1 VPAAQRS
8 GQGYPWQVHIAVNRK
23 VCGAG
28 IMLDG
33 EYVLTCAHV
42 VVAGAANLSSQS
54 ADGILIH
61 FDGRDDLEPQDAEVV
76 PSQVVIEDPETRRG
90 DVALLRLANPVPD
103 QPRIHLRRA
112 WWKDERVRVVGYP
125 TGIDYGIWAKAQI
138 AGLASKRSQLVQLNV
153 TEGPQVERGFSG
165 TAVIDD
171 GTEDVIGMIRERD
184 TRSGACWMI
193 PVSAI
198 IDNLALVARY
208 VNSATDR
215 GFRSTDEQLAWDP
228 VRGALLGQFG
238 EWLGSDG
245 PGGLCVVTGGAGSAR
260 EALLSRLATGPGHQ
274 GDASTSHRAVDVAVH
289 AAGKTAEEVARQL
302 VTGLGGGSDAGAD
315 VARLVAD
322 LGPAVSII
330 VDAVDAAA
338 QPAELVAELL
348 GLVARCPRPAVRLLL
363 GFSGQV
369 PEHLRHVVVAE
380 LTALPRQFGRG
391 SDAGGPPADDTRLS
405 QAMALV
411 ADLAAAEDEVCEQHL
426 HVAKRIKDVPPPGVA
441 AAEALRL
448 RLSVMRAAGAAADE
462 RWRAAELSA
471 CERAAAQC
479 LNEVRAL
486 LARLDALLVRRN
498 RLRGELEVYGE
509 LAAQHGLQE
518 EEIVRY
524 SLRARRLLRTP
535 PCDLDRAERAVR
547 AYYQAIRQQ
556 LGEVT

>member
-1 VPAAQRS
+1 
-8 GQGYPWQVHIAVNRK
+8 
-23 VCGAG
+23 
-28 IMLDG
+28 MLDG

-42 VVAGAANLSSQS
+42 VVSGAADLSRQS
-54 ADGILIH
+54 ADGIRIH
-61 FDGRDDLEPQDAEVV
+61 FDGRDDLEPQEAEVV
-76 PSQVVIEDPETRRG
+76 PNQVVIEDPETRRG
-90 DVALLRLANPVPD
+90 DVALLRLASPVRD

-112 WWKDERVRVVGYP
+112 WWKGQRVRVVGYP
-125 TGIDYGIWAKAQI
+125 TGIDYGIWAEAQI

-208 VNSATDR
+208 VSSATDR
-215 GFRSTDEQLAWDP
+215 GFRSPDEQLAWDP
-228 VRGALLGQFG
+228 VQRALLSQFA

-245 PGGLCVVTGGAGSAR
+245 PGGLCIVTGGPGSAR
-260 EALLSRLATGPGHQ
+260 EALLSRLATGLGQQ
-274 GDASTSHRAVDVAVH
+274 GDAPASHRAVDVAVY
-289 AAGKTAEEVARQL
+289 AAGKTADEVARQL
-302 VTGLGGGSDAGAD
+302 VTGLGGGSDAGGD

-338 QPAELVAELL
+338 EPTALAAELV
-348 GLVARCPRPAVRLLL
+348 GLVARCPRPAIRLLL

-369 PEHLRHVVVAE
+369 PEHLRHAVVAE
-380 LTALPRQFGRG
+380 LTALPKQYGRG
-391 SDAGGPPADDTRLS
+391 SAESGRPAADPRLP

-411 ADLAAAEDEVCEQHL
+411 AKLAAAEDEVCERHL
-426 HVAKRIKDVPPPGVA
+426 HVAKRIKGTPSPGVA

-448 RLSVMRAAGAAADE
+448 RLAVVHAAGTAADE
-462 RWRAAELSA
+462 RWRAAELGA
-471 CERAAAQC
+471 CERTAAQC
-479 LNEVRAL
+479 LGDVRAL
-486 LARLDALLVRRN
+486 LARLEALLVRRN

-535 PCDLDRAERAVR
+535 PCDLEHAERAVR
-547 AYYQAIRQQ
+547 AYYEAIRRQ
-556 LGEVT
+556 GEGT